1 MWQQRRELLL
11 LDFSFSGTE
20 VFTMQRC
27 MLRNILNFLTFHE
40 LVVQSVYNAQFS
52 SYHLG

>member
-27 MLRNILNFLTFHE
+27 MLRNTRNFLTIYE
-40 LVVQSVYNAQFS
+40 LVVQSLCNAQFL
-52 SYHLG
+52 LGLKV